1 MSIKEEKDRIQT
13 RVWKAIAQS
22 GLDLSSLDREDLEAL
37 VEIITDSV
45 LLEVDEELNETL
57 TTDRDID
64 NQYIEDGFDSEEKI
78 LWKGRPFLSI
88 STEYVI
94 TNERLRIFTGLLGKN
109 RVDVE
114 LIRVQDIDQQQ
125 NLRERLLNIGDISI
139 RSHDS
144 SHPMVIFNDIRNP
157 QDVHE
162 ILRRAILAARK
173 EHGLKYREEM

>member
-22 GLDLSSLDREDLEAL
+22 GLDLSSLAREDLEAL
-37 VEIITDSV
+37 VEIVTDAV
-45 LLEVDEELNETL
+45 LLEIDEELNESL
-57 TTDRDID
+57 ATDRDVD
-64 NQYIEDGFDSEEKI
+64 NQYIKDGFDSGENI

-88 STEYVI
+88 STEYII
-94 TNERLRIFTGLLGKN
+94 TNERIRIFTGLLGKN

-125 NLRERLLNIGDISI
+125 TLRERLLSIGDISI
-139 RSHDS
+139 LSHDS
-144 SHPMVIFNDIRNP
+144 SHTKVIFNDIRNP

-173 EHGLKYREEM
+173 EHGLMYREEM

>member
-1 MSIKEEKDRIQT
+1 MSIKEEKHRINT

-22 GLDLSSLDREDLEAL
+22 GLDLSSLPENDLEAL
-37 VEIITDSV
+37 VEIVTDAV
-45 LLEVDEELNETL
+45 LLEVDEELNGSLETS
-57 TTDRDID
+57 RDGHD
-64 NQYIEDGFDSEEKI
+64 QYISEGFDSGENV

-94 TNERLRIFTGLLGKN
+94 TNERIRIFTGLLGKN

-114 LIRVQDIDQQQ
+114 LIRVQDIDQKQT
-125 NLRERLLNIGDISI
+125 LRERLLSIGDITI

-144 SHPMVIFNDIRNP
+144 SHPTVIFNDIRNP

-162 ILRRAILAARK
+162 TLRQAILSARK
-173 EHGLKYREEM
+173 EHGLRYREEM